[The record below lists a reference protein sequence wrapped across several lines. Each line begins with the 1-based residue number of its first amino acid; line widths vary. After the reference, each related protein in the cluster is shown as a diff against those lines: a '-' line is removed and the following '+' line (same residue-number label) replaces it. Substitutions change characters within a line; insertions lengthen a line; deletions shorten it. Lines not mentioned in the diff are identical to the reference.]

1 MRASR
6 WRRRSS
12 RSAARSGS
20 TFAVIVNHFKS
31 KGSGSLP
38 QDEDQGDGQGASNY
52 SRTLQAQALVDFADE
67 FKTTAG
73 TNTVFLTG
81 DFNSYS
87 EEDPVKIIE
96 AAGYVNVPRKLTDK
110 ETYQFDGQVGSL
122 DHVFASP
129 VGFAKVTGAD
139 IWNIN
144 AYESLAREY
153 SRHNYNVT
161 DFYRPDPY
169 RASDHDPEVVGF
181 DAGPVASTV
190 RVASWTPGRPGRH
203 PTPPVLD
210 TTVRADGLTVDA
222 GEVKVYD
229 GGRLIGSAAVTDGAV
244 SVSLD
249 GFRGAGRRTLSV
261 VYSGAADIA
270 PARTTYRTP
279 PGR

>member
-1 MRASR
+1 M
-6 WRRRSS
+6 
-12 RSAARSGS
+12 
-20 TFAVIVNHFKS
+20 
-31 KGSGSLP
+31 
-38 QDEDQGDGQGASNY
+38 
-52 SRTLQAQALVDFADE
+52 
-67 FKTTAG
+67 
-73 TNTVFLTG
+73 FLTG

-122 DHVFASP
+122 DHVFAST

-229 GGRLIGSAAVTDGAV
+229 GGRLIGSAAVTDGAA